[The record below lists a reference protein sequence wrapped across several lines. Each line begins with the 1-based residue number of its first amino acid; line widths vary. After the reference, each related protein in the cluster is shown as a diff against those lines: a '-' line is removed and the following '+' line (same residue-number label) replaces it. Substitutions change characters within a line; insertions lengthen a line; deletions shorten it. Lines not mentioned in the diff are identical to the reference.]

1 MASRVALD
9 LPYWVMRL
17 APHHLISM
25 AIEMVREAAACFSVV
40 DFLSCITV
48 AKYQNSSHYKLT
60 ARYTIV
66 R

>member
-1 MASRVALD
+1 
-9 LPYWVMRL
+9 MRL